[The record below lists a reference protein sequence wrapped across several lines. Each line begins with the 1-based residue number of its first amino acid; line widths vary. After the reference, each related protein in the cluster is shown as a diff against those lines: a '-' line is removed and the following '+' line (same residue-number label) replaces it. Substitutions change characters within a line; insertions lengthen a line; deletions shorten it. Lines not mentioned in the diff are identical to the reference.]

1 MPQYERRKK
10 MKRLVALTL
19 SLVMLLALFTGC
31 TKTETETTTTS
42 GEGGETT
49 AASGEGEY
57 AGKTMR
63 TDIIYGTGF
72 DIVTFDP
79 QDANDGYSGEAFNL
93 IYSRLMHVDEEGV
106 PVPDLCES
114 YEQPSDTEYI
124 FHLHEGVKFHNGDT
138 MTADDVVFSLER
150 ARNNPKSAAT
160 MEGVDVIEAVDDLT
174 VRLTTTEPFAPLL
187 LNLGH
192 TQTSILN
199 KKYVEEAE
207 AAGKS
212 YGTDVEP
219 VGTGVMKYKEYAPN
233 DHFTAV
239 RFDDYFKGAT
249 RTTSVTR
256 RVIPEASSLTIA
268 LENGEIDYID
278 SLNSIDI
285 DRIKENPNLK
295 TVEMVSANIAYLG
308 FNTTKEPFD
317 DPLVRRALQYASNK
331 EAIVEV
337 LYEGYGIPCTSV
349 FPTIGVAFNDEL
361 DMYTYDID
369 KAKELLVKAGHADG
383 FSFEITVSSDIRSRA
398 AQLLQQDFAQ
408 IGVTVDINQME
419 FGAMLDYLS
428 GKNHEGWIMSWGGA
442 TNPNMTL
449 TNNFHTESGGATG
462 NRMWYS
468 NPEVD
473 RLIEEARAEMDA
485 DKRNEM
491 YKEVQAILMEDSPW
505 VPLLQQTYVAGM
517 AAGTDGM
524 IMYKTGSRYY
534 HNMVVYE

>member
-1 MPQYERRKK
+1 

-19 SLVMLLALFTGC
+19 SLVMLLTLFAGC
-31 TKTETETTTTS
+31 TKTETETTAA
-42 GEGGETT
+42 GNEGGETT
-49 AASGEGEY
+49 AAGSESNEG
-57 AGKTMR
+57 KKMR
-63 TDIIYGTGF
+63 TDIVYGTGF

-79 QDANDGYSGEAFNL
+79 QDSNDSYSGEAFAL
-93 IYSRLMHVDEEGV
+93 IYNRLMHVNEEGV

-124 FHLHEGVKFHNGDT
+124 FHLPEGVKFHNGDVL
-138 MTADDVVFSLER
+138 TADDVVFSLER
-150 ARNNPKSAAT
+150 AKANPKSATT
-160 MEGVDVIEAVDDLT
+160 MEGVDKIEAVDDLT

-199 KKYVEEAE
+199 KKYVEETE
-207 AAGKS
+207 AAGKR
-212 YGTDVEP
+212 YGVDVEP
-219 VGTGVMKYKEYAPN
+219 IGTGVMMYEEYAPN
-233 DHFTAV
+233 DHFVAV

-285 DRIKENPNLK
+285 DRIKENPDLK
-295 TVEMVSANIAYLG
+295 TVEMVSSNIAYLG
-308 FNTTKEPFD
+308 LNTTKEPFD
-317 DPLVRRALQYASNK
+317 DPLVRRALQYAANK

-337 LYEGYGIPCTSV
+337 LYEGYGVPCTSV

-361 DMYTYDID
+361 ESYSYDLD
-369 KAKELLVKAGHADG
+369 KARELLTQAGHADG
-383 FSFEITVSSDIRSRA
+383 FNLEIAVSSDIRSRA
-398 AQLLQQDFAQ
+398 AQLLQQDFAALN
-408 IGVTVDINQME
+408 ITVDINQME

-428 GKNHEGWIMSWGGA
+428 GKDHQGWIMSWSGA
-442 TNPNMTL
+442 TNPNMTM

-473 RLIEEARAEMDA
+473 RLIEEARAEMDET
-485 DKRNEM
+485 KRNDI
-491 YKEVQAILMEDSPW
+491 YKELQAILMEDSPW
-505 VPLLQQTYVAGM
+505 IPLLQQTYVAGM
-517 AAGTDGM
+517 NKGLDGM

-534 HNMVVYE
+534 HEAVVYED